1 MRNPPKFS
9 AAFRM
14 EEGRGQSVG
23 GIAPEAGG
31 SEEDFERLESGRGRW
46 KRKQ

>member
-9 AAFRM
+9 AVFRM

-23 GIAPEAGG
+23 RRTPEAGR